1 MKRLLSLVALALSVM
16 MIFSVSMGLAE
27 DGIQADSNDNTIGLT
42 NPWKDMTEEELRQVS
57 GLSFTVPEDAEEVIY
72 RWLENENLA
81 EMQFTMDG
89 DEFIARA
96 QPAQLQEGEL
106 MNISGIYFDWEHEE
120 EITVNGCLGTISL
133 AQTGSED
140 WTELCQWYDA
150 SSGMMYSLSVY
161 TSDPDGLDLTAMAA
175 EVFA

>member
-1 MKRLLSLVALALSVM
+1 
-16 MIFSVSMGLAE
+16 
-27 DGIQADSNDNTIGLT
+27 
-42 NPWKDMTEEELRQVS
+42 
-57 GLSFTVPEDAEEVIY
+57 
-72 RWLENENLA
+72 
-81 EMQFTMDG
+81 MQFTMDG
-89 DEFIARA
+89 DEFIAHA
-96 QPAQLQEGEL
+96 QPAQLQEGKL

-120 EITVNGCLGTISL
+120 ELTVNGCHDTIGL